1 MAVMQIGA
9 VGVCVDERVVAVP
22 MRVRLARRIVRRVRV
37 AMVLVVDVAVL
48 VLHRLV
54 HVAMRVP
61 LPHE

>member
-9 VGVCVDERVVAVP
+9 VGVRVRERVVAVP
-22 MRVRLARRIVRRVRV
+22 VRMWFAGRIVRRVPV

-48 VLHRLV
+48 VLHHFV
-54 HVAMRVP
+54 HVAMHVP